1 MKKIGIA
8 LIILLSVLSIVSLF
22 YFDPIAQDNTYHNF
36 ADQREIFGIANLLNV
51 ASNLPFLIVGWL
63 GVYMTINSKL
73 HILEKLKMG
82 YMIMFC
88 GLIVIFIG
96 SSYYHL
102 MPNNESLV
110 WDRLTMAVV
119 FMSLFSII
127 VSEFVSM
134 DLGKK
139 LLFPFIVVGIA
150 SVVYWHMTEQIGVG
164 DLRFYG
170 LVQFLPIMIIVAILI
185 FFKSNHKSD
194 VYAYT
199 YLLIAYAV
207 AKVFEYYD
215 AQVYEYLILISGH
228 SIKHVIAAV
237 GLYMFLI
244 KKRIALKR

>member
-73 HILEKLKMG
+73 HILEKLKMA

-110 WDRLTMAVV
+110 WDRLPMAVV

-139 LLFPFIVVGIA
+139 LLFPFIVAGIA

-185 FFKSNHKSD
+185 FFKSSHKSD